1 MARKLSNNKN
11 MKKKTYTIPAIK
23 VFNIQNRGILCSSET
38 DLRWSGNKAGTAG
51 PNEIDENS
59 TYDAF

>member
-1 MARKLSNNKN
+1 
-11 MKKKTYTIPAIK
+11 MKKKTYTTPAIK
-23 VFNIQNRGILCSSET
+23 VIKIQHRGILCSSET
-38 DLRWSGNKAGTAG
+38 YNLPWSGNKAGTAG

>member
-1 MARKLSNNKN
+1 
-11 MKKKTYTIPAIK
+11 MKKKTYTTPAIK
-23 VFNIQNRGILCSSET
+23 VIKIQNRGILCSSET
-38 DLRWSGNKAGTAG
+38 NLRWSGNKASTAG

>member
-1 MARKLSNNKN
+1 
-11 MKKKTYTIPAIK
+11 MKKKTYTTPAIK
-23 VFNIQNRGILCSSET
+23 VFNIQNRGILCSSDT
-38 DLRWSGNKAGTAG
+38 KLRWSGNKAGTAG

>member
-1 MARKLSNNKN
+1 
-11 MKKKTYTIPAIK
+11 MKKKTYTKPAIK
-23 VFNIQNRGILCSSET
+23 VIKIQHRGILFTSET
-38 DLRWSGNKAGTAG
+38 NLRWSGNKAGTAG

>member
-1 MARKLSNNKN
+1 
-11 MKKKTYTIPAIK
+11 MKKKTYTTPAIK

-38 DLRWSGNKAGTAG
+38 NLRWSGTGTAG

>member
-1 MARKLSNNKN
+1 
-11 MKKKTYTIPAIK
+11 MKKKTYTKPAIK

-38 DLRWSGNKAGTAG
+38 YLRWSGNKAGTAG

>member
-1 MARKLSNNKN
+1 
-11 MKKKTYTIPAIK
+11 MKKKTYTTPAIK

-38 DLRWSGNKAGTAG
+38 YLRWSGNEAGTAG

>member
-1 MARKLSNNKN
+1 
-11 MKKKTYTIPAIK
+11 MKKKTYTTPAIK
-23 VFNIQNRGILCSSET
+23 VFNIQSRSILSSSET
-38 DLRWSGNKAGTAG
+38 YLNLRWSGNKASTAG

>member
-1 MARKLSNNKN
+1 
-11 MKKKTYTIPAIK
+11 MKKKTYTTPAIK
-23 VFNIQNRGILCSSET
+23 VLKIKNRSILCSSET
-38 DLRWSGNKAGTAG
+38 NLRWSGNKAGTAG

>member
-1 MARKLSNNKN
+1 

-38 DLRWSGNKAGTAG
+38 NLRWSGNKAGTAG
-51 PNEIDENS
+51 PKEIEEIS